1 MILGKQRGTE
11 AARRVQI
18 GEAGGRET
26 PELWFWLIII
36 SNGGIF
42 DDHGNNDDSTPLQN
56 VLFLQ
61 FEFLTTEQS
70 ETYLCPSL
78 FGKVK
83 EHGKNNLKNN
93 FFPWENVFFLIF
105 DYRAIVLYTQH
116 IVHCCELLTLV

>member
-26 PELWFWLIII
+26 PESWFWLITT
-36 SNGGIF
+36 SNGVII

-61 FEFLTTEQS
+61 FEFLTTEQA
-70 ETYLCPSL
+70 ETYLCLSL

-83 EHGKNNLKNN
+83 ERRKNNLKND
-93 FFPWENVFFLIF
+93 FFHGKTFFSIF
-105 DYRAIVLYTQH
+105 VYRAIVLYKQH
-116 IVHCCELLTLV
+116 IVH